1 MHGWQIHNGLLR
13 EIRMF
18 VICLESFEVIMI
30 AGKLIP
36 QNIPGLAQYW
46 FGYFKILMLLL
57 GGEFLVCIQ
66 LQFATISDE

>member
-36 QNIPGLAQYW
+36 QNIPGLAQY
-46 FGYFKILMLLL
+46 
-57 GGEFLVCIQ
+57 
-66 LQFATISDE
+66 